1 MEDTAVKKFIAN
13 IKIGLLEKLFNRRQQ
28 STIFESLD
36 ECRHYQAM
44 YGGQINMIHNRLSDP
59 EITLEDEEPIQQQP
73 LQEEDPLYVLTLKN
87 QAILEKGSRYIQS
100 FFYNTTT
107 FLCINHTKS

>member
-1 MEDTAVKKFIAN
+1 MRQILVTNLLKTMGVKKLIAN
-13 IKIGLLEKLFNRRQQ
+13 INMGLLEKSFNRRQQ

-59 EITLEDEEPIQQQP
+59 EITLEDEDDEDTKQQQ
-73 LQEEDPLYVLTLKN
+73 LQEEDP
-87 QAILEKGSRYIQS
+87 
-100 FFYNTTT
+100 
-107 FLCINHTKS
+107 